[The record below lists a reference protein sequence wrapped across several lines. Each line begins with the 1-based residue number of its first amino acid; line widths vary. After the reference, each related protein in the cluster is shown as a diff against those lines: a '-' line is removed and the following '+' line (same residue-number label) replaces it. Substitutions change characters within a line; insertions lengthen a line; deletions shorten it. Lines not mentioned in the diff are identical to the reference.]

1 MEPYL
6 TLLEDLGGPFK
17 RDMLR
22 QLEFDNRLIGKKRR
36 RLERAGGEV
45 GDPVGLADDL
55 RLFQKFRNE
64 FILGSS
70 RPYSDWKLDYLG
82 VFFRLQYALNDAIT
96 RAQMKGGE
104 KS

>member
-22 QLEFDNRLIGKKRR
+22 QLEFDNRLIRKKLR

-45 GDPVGLADDL
+45 GDLEGLADDL
-55 RLFQKFRNE
+55 RQFGQFRNE

-70 RPYSDWKLDYLG
+70 RPYCDWKNDYLC
-82 VFFRLQYALNDAIT
+82 VFFRLQQVLNDVTLHAK
-96 RAQMKGGE
+96 MKGGE
-104 KS
+104 K

>member
-45 GDPVGLADDL
+45 WDPGGFAEDL
-55 RLFQKFRNE
+55 RLFGQFRNE

-70 RPYSDWKLDYLG
+70 RPYCDWKNDYLG
-82 VFFRLQYALNDAIT
+82 VFFRLQYVLNDAT
-96 RAQMKGGE
+96 LRAKMKGGE
-104 KS
+104 K